1 MWFAGFINNIYKIY
15 NINNILI
22 KMSDGALAE
31 WARALHQFMELE
43 IEMDE
48 LEKEFSE
55 AKNEREKNIL
65 KNRIKMLQDVMNEA
79 EKNEERKWKKY
90 YKTIYKQ

>member
-1 MWFAGFINNIYKIY
+1 
-15 NINNILI
+15 
-22 KMSDGALAE
+22 MSDEALAE

-48 LEKEFSE
+48 LEREFSK

-79 EKNEERKWKKY
+79 EKNEEKKWRKYFDKY
-90 YKTIYKQ
+90 YK